1 MTYGGTMV
9 EGGLPGSAAAGEGP
23 RERKSVLRS
32 VPPRVWVGLV
42 LLVVALLFVFQNRDT
57 TQIQVLLISVVAPL
71 WATLAG
77 AVVVGAVIG
86 FLLRPTGRK
95 KADKR
100 R

>member
-1 MTYGGTMV
+1 MA
-9 EGGLPGSAAAGEGP
+9 EGGLPGSAAAGERKGP
-23 RERKSVLRS
+23 GKWKSVLRS
-32 VPPRVWVGLV
+32 VPPRVWIGLI
-42 LLVVALLFVFQNRDT
+42 LLAVALLFVFQNQDT
-57 TQIQVLLISVVAPL
+57 TRIQILPISVVAPL
-71 WATLAG
+71 WATLAA